1 MYTNTVIFFISQ
13 EKFNLFI
20 VISWKRTVNPILTC
34 LPLYLKTVVH
44 KMWAGYFTDNM
55 QLYLSKM
62 LCASFFIVNIINQ
75 IKYCGGWGVYSLW
88 YRACKKKKNF
98 ENHCLTMSFII
109 KCNNLCYWYLIF
121 APRMTGFG
129 GQTHCDC
136 VNTIVPPQHAWY
148 TQNNSCKCKKVD
160 TKNVN
165 TSKQMS
171 HMLKNLHACKDTH
184 QSEHMPHTIQPTNTH
199 IFARLFFP
207 KCSYNTG

>member
-1 MYTNTVIFFISQ
+1 
-13 EKFNLFI
+13 
-20 VISWKRTVNPILTC
+20 
-34 LPLYLKTVVH
+34 
-44 KMWAGYFTDNM
+44 
-55 QLYLSKM
+55 
-62 LCASFFIVNIINQ
+62 
-75 IKYCGGWGVYSLW
+75 
-88 YRACKKKKNF
+88 
-98 ENHCLTMSFII
+98 MSFII

-136 VNTIVPPQHAWY
+136 VKTIVPPQHAWY

-184 QSEHMPHTIQPTNTH
+184 QSEHMPHTIQPTDTH

-207 KCSYNTG
+207 SALTILANMKN